1 MPEDDF
7 NEFLGN
13 RMQNRDSIGDEL
25 FGNEQDLFMEQV
37 LENLNTTP
45 IGKVLKRIA
54 SLPEMRRKKILNVR
68 KRLSTGHYELN
79 ERLDVALDKALEDL
93 IQ

>member
-1 MPEDDF
+1 
-7 NEFLGN
+7 
-13 RMQNRDSIGDEL
+13 MQKSDSIGGNL
-25 FGNEQDLFMEQV
+25 FNNEQDLFMEQV
-37 LENLNTTP
+37 LENINTTP